1 MRSARSVLINW
12 ARPQSF
18 LRGNNTCIAIFF
30 KVQSDLMTEVHKMS
44 VCHQDKV
51 STAFNVIDVD
61 ANNPRETWNPE

>member
-1 MRSARSVLINW
+1 
-12 ARPQSF
+12 
-18 LRGNNTCIAIFF
+18 
-30 KVQSDLMTEVHKMS
+30 MTEVHKMS